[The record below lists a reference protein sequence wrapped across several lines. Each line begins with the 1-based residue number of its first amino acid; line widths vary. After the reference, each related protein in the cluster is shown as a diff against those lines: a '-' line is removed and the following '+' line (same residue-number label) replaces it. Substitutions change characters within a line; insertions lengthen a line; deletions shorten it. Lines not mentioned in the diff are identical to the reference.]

1 MRALERILIVVLSLT
16 LAAIVLP
23 GSMCPMEMPNPDPDP
38 DPDPTP
44 SAPIVYG
51 NGSAGDRTIVGDV
64 NWNDAG
70 SPINLQYQN
79 FTIAEGATLQVN
91 SSTVIRCTGKFINNG
106 TLIVRLGG
114 EGGRG
119 ASPDTAGATVTPQ
132 AGIST
137 SSAQAGQL
145 GTQGEQVLA
154 GFGAVGLSEFE
165 ARKVLTA
172 ALVAGGGGAIG
183 GVDAGIELGS
193 DGGGSLLVLAKDGI
207 ENNGAIQADGQSGNA
222 EGAGGG
228 GGGGGV
234 VILASM
240 TSVIN
245 SGTGMITARG
255 GDGEDGDTDEAP
267 SGGGG
272 GGIIHLL
279 APEIVNDGGTD
290 VSAGSVGDNWV
301 QVTAMAPRA
310 GGGGGAAAGRG
321 GSGVMLMSDGM
332 PSATGM
338 TEATDGFVFESDFD
352 PTSLF

>member
-1 MRALERILIVVLSLT
+1 
-16 LAAIVLP
+16 
-23 GSMCPMEMPNPDPDP
+23 MEMPIPGPP
-38 DPDPTP
+38 GPAGP
-44 SAPIVYG
+44 SGMDGGLRVYG
-51 NGSAGDRTIVGDV
+51 DGSAGDRTIVGDV
-64 NWNDAG
+64 NWNDPG

-79 FTIAEGATLQVN
+79 FTIAEGASLQVN

-145 GTQGEQVLA
+145 GAAGEQVLA

-165 ARKVLTA
+165 ARKVLTPV
-172 ALVAGGGGAIG
+172 LVAGGGGAIG
-183 GVDAGIELGS
+183 GVDDNFELGS
-193 DGGGSLLVLAKDGI
+193 DGGGSLLVLAMEGI
-207 ENNGAIQADGQSGNA
+207 ENTGTIQADGQSGNDPL
-222 EGAGGG
+222 GGG
-228 GGGGGV
+228 GGGGGGM

-240 TSVIN
+240 TSVTN
-245 SGTGMITARG
+245 SGMITARG
-255 GDGEDGDTDEAP
+255 GDGEEGDTDESP

-279 APEIVNDGGTD
+279 APEIDNTGATD

-301 QVTAMAPRA
+301 EVTSGTPRA
-310 GGGGGAAAGRG
+310 GGGGGASAGRG
-321 GSGVMLMSDGM
+321 GSGVMLMDDGM

-338 TEATDGFVFESDFD
+338 TEATNGFVFESDFD